1 MRRLFQ
7 WQNYFLGGY
16 QPWRFVKYFGGYLR
30 MGVNQWIFQRISNLI
45 IVIFGIW
52 LLVFLASPGVI
63 NFEVLQDLKADTASV
78 IFFSVTLTLAGLN
91 SILAGWQIA
100 GDYAEK
106 FSLNQKFLVSITAI
120 ISLSYIAFGSYLLF
134 F

>member
-1 MRRLFQ
+1 
-7 WQNYFLGGY
+7 
-16 QPWRFVKYFGGYLR
+16 

-45 IVIFGIW
+45 IVIFGLW

-78 IFFSVTLTLAGLN
+78 IFFLVTLILAGLN

-106 FSLNQKFLVSITAI
+106 FGLNQKLLVSITAI
-120 ISLSYIAFGSYLLF
+120 ISLSYIVFGDYLIIS
-134 F
+134 

>member
-1 MRRLFQ
+1 
-7 WQNYFLGGY
+7 
-16 QPWRFVKYFGGYLR
+16 
-30 MGVNQWIFQRISNLI
+30 MGINQWIFQRISNLT
-45 IVIFGIW
+45 IVIFGLW

-78 IFFSVTLTLAGLN
+78 IFFSITLILAGLN

-106 FSLNQKFLVSITAI
+106 FGLNQKLLVSITAI
-120 ISLSYIAFGSYLLF
+120 ISLSYIVFGGYLILS
-134 F
+134 

>member
-1 MRRLFQ
+1 
-7 WQNYFLGGY
+7 
-16 QPWRFVKYFGGYLR
+16 